1 MEKDIFMIE
10 NKTKLHH
17 IINVGNGENY
27 RKSVLPFWGL
37 SENMRT
43 YVNNNINVG
52 DVLWFCQYFEKE
64 LKVIGMAEYIPKY
77 DIVDEPLIP
86 MNIIEREKQNWD
98 ETKISSNEIQIHYRE
113 IYDTSSQNIRIKKC
127 WSHQTAEIF
136 IYNSNEDGGDLY
148 KHYGGFKFYGKP
160 L

>member
-17 IINVGNGENY
+17 IVNIGDGKNY
-27 RKSVLPFWGL
+27 RKSIFPFWGL
-37 SENMRT
+37 SHNMRT
-43 YVNNNINVG
+43 YINNFLNVG
-52 DVLWFCQYFEKE
+52 DVLWFCQDLKNE
-64 LKVIGMAEYIPKY
+64 LKVIGMAEYTHKY

-86 MNIIEREKQNWD
+86 LNIIEREKQNWD
-98 ETKISSNEIQIHYRE
+98 ESINNEIQIHYKE
-113 IYDTSSQNIRIKKC
+113 KYDTTQQNIRIKM
-127 WSHQTAEIF
+127 SNQEIST
-136 IYNSNEDGGDLY
+136 YSNEYGGDLY

>member
-17 IINVGNGENY
+17 IINVGNGGNY
-27 RKSVLPFWGL
+27 RKSVFPFWGL
-37 SENMRT
+37 SKNMRT
-43 YVNNNINVG
+43 YVNNYMNKG

-64 LKVIGMAEYIPKY
+64 LKVIGMAEYTHKY

-98 ETKISSNEIQIHYRE
+98 
-113 IYDTSSQNIRIKKC
+113 
-127 WSHQTAEIF
+127 
-136 IYNSNEDGGDLY
+136 
-148 KHYGGFKFYGKP
+148 
-160 L
+160 